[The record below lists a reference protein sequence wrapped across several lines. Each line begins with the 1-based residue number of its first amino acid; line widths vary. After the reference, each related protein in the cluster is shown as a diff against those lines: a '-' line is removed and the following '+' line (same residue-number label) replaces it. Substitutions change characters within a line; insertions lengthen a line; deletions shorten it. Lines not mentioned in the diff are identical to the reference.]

1 MLGTITELLTNILS
15 ELKQLNER
23 ETAWMKEV
31 RNKDQLTDLRQDKE
45 WAYLQTQ
52 WKKQEE
58 REEAAQA
65 SAQQYHETLM
75 AYVRNNVAALDAKY
89 HAQYLEAQQAT
100 QPLDKQA
107 KDEATLLEQARA
119 EARRL
124 HKKLPSTVEEVN
136 NNG

>member
-45 WAYLQTQ
+45 WSYLQTK

-58 REEAAQA
+58 REEVAQERA
-65 SAQQYHETLM
+65 RQYHEPLM
-75 AYVRNNVAALDAKY
+75 AYVRNSVAALDAKY
-89 HAQYLEAQQAT
+89 HAQYLEAQQVA
-100 QPLDKQA
+100 QSLDKQA
-107 KDEATLLEQARA
+107 KGEATLLEQARA
-119 EARRL
+119 EARRK
-124 HKKLPSTVEEVN
+124 HQKLPSKVEEGKT
-136 NNG
+136 NG